1 MTRRGVRLAA
11 GALLGVLAVGLL
23 VAARSA
29 SDPATDPAPRADR
42 PATSVSQSLS
52 PPVSPSDAP
61 GEAGRPPATGRSL
74 PPQWPEF
81 EPTRLLLGDAAD
93 RVTASVDPVSVEGG
107 TLGLP
112 ENADRVGWWHG
123 GSLAGAPFGTVLVAG
138 HLDSDTDPAGYLA
151 ALEAVEPGDVVELT
165 GDGDRQRY
173 RVTRNYLLPRAD
185 LSARSDLFEQQLPH
199 RLVLIT
205 CGGAYDVAAGRY
217 QFNRI
222 VVAQPVG

>member
-1 MTRRGVRLAA
+1 MTRRGGRLAA
-11 GALLGVLAVGLL
+11 GTLLGVLAVGLL
-23 VAARSA
+23 VAAKA
-29 SDPATDPAPRADR
+29 ATGPAPDAVR
-42 PATSVSQSLS
+42 PATSSS
-52 PPVSPSDAP
+52 PTVVP
-61 GEAGRPPATGRSL
+61 GEGRPAATGQAL

-81 EPTRLLLGDAAD
+81 EPARLSLGEAAD

-112 ENADRVGWWHG
+112 ADADRVGWWRG

-151 ALEAVEPGDVVELT
+151 SLAAVEPGDVVELT
-165 GDGDRQRY
+165 GEGDRQRY

-185 LSARSDLFEQQLPH
+185 LSARSDLFEQQRPH
-199 RLVLIT
+199 RLVLVT

-217 QFNRI
+217 LFNRI
-222 VVAQPVG
+222 VVAQPVR

>member
-1 MTRRGVRLAA
+1 MTRRGGRLAA
-11 GALLGVLAVGLL
+11 GALLGVLGIVL
-23 VAARSA
+23 
-29 SDPATDPAPRADR
+29 
-42 PATSVSQSLS
+42 
-52 PPVSPSDAP
+52 P
-61 GEAGRPPATGRSL
+61 GFTEAQGPPAATGQPL

-81 EPTRLLLGDAAD
+81 EPSRLSLGEAAD

-112 ENADRVGWWHG
+112 EDADRVGWWRG

-151 ALEAVEPGDVVELT
+151 ALAAVAPGDVVELT
-165 GDGDRQRY
+165 GEGDRQRY

-185 LSARSDLFEQQLPH
+185 LSARSDLFEQQYPH

>member
-1 MTRRGVRLAA
+1 MTRRGGRLAA
-11 GALLGVLAVGLL
+11 GTLLGVLAVGLL
-23 VAARSA
+23 VAAQAA

-42 PATSVSQSLS
+42 PATSIS
-52 PPVSPSDAP
+52 PSVSPSDAP
-61 GEAGRPPATGRSL
+61 DEPGPPAATGQAL

-81 EPTRLLLGDAAD
+81 EPGQLSLGGAAD
-93 RVTASVDPVSVEGG
+93 RVTAEVDPVAVEGG

-112 ENADRVGWWHG
+112 EDADRVGWWRG

-151 ALEAVEPGDVVELT
+151 ALAAVVPGHVVELT
-165 GDGDRQRY
+165 GEGDRQRY
-173 RVTRNYLLPRAD
+173 RVTRNYLLPKAD
-185 LSARSDLFEQQLPH
+185 LSARSDLFDQQRPH

>member
-1 MTRRGVRLAA
+1 MTRRGGRLAA
-11 GALLGVLAVGLL
+11 GTLLGVLAVGLL
-23 VAARSA
+23 VAAQAA
-29 SDPATDPAPRADR
+29 SDPATDPAPRAEP
-42 PATSVSQSLS
+42 PATSVS
-52 PPVSPSDAP
+52 PPVSPPDAP
-61 GEAGRPPATGRSL
+61 DQVGRPAATGQAL

-81 EPTRLLLGDAAD
+81 EPGRLSLGEAAD

-112 ENADRVGWWHG
+112 EDADRVGWWRG

-151 ALEAVEPGDVVELT
+151 SLAAVEPGDVVELT
-165 GDGDRQRY
+165 GEGDRQRY
-173 RVTRNYLLPRAD
+173 RVTRDYLLPRAD
-185 LSARSDLFEQQLPH
+185 LSARSGLFEQQRPH

>member
-1 MTRRGVRLAA
+1 MTRRGGRLAA
-11 GALLGVLAVGLL
+11 GALLGVLGIALPG
-23 VAARSA
+23 VAEE
-29 SDPATDPAPRADR
+29 
-42 PATSVSQSLS
+42 
-52 PPVSPSDAP
+52 P
-61 GEAGRPPATGRSL
+61 GPPAAEGQPL

-81 EPTRLLLGDAAD
+81 EPGRLSLGATAD
-93 RVTASVDPVSVEGG
+93 RVIAAVDPVSVEGG

-112 ENADRVGWWHG
+112 EDADRVGWWRD

-151 ALEAVEPGDVVELT
+151 TLAAVEPGDVVELT
-165 GDGDRQRY
+165 GEGDRQRY

-185 LSARSDLFEQQLPH
+185 LSARSDLFEQQRPH

-217 QFNRI
+217 EFNRI